1 MLDLYQLGLNSNTN
15 VAIRGGND
23 KTSYYTSLS
32 YKKARSTSEKNTFE
46 RYSFLLKGS
55 HKISDRVEV
64 SAAMSFTNSNPKNS
78 PRTVGER
85 FVNPNGT
92 IMTPMLDV
100 NYFRD
105 KYLGEHGGLAST
117 SYGDK
122 YGSVPGR
129 DLFFMIDNTIIPRKR
144 LWFVPK
150 WK

>member
-129 DLFFMIDNTIIPRKR
+129 ESVFHD
-144 LWFVPK
+144 
-150 WK
+150 